1 MNTFTTSM
9 FESIKGALTK
19 NNSEGGVS
27 KIKDYLRTEVGNT
40 YTVRL
45 LPNVKD
51 PSKTFFHYYSYGW
64 NSLTTGQLVTAIS
77 PTTWN
82 QRDPIAEER
91 FRILRNG
98 TEAEKTKALA
108 IKRRENW
115 MVNVYV
121 INDPVNAENNNK
133 VKIVRFGR
141 QLHKIIM
148 DAIEGEEAAELGP
161 RIFDL
166 SPKGCN
172 LKIKVEKQGDYPTY
186 VSSKFAI
193 PKEIEG
199 IDEDS
204 YKKIYNSAFDL
215 ESYVSVK
222 SYDDL
227 KVLLDTH
234 YHGTKDVD
242 EDVSE
247 VATIK
252 PQQKTSAPVPVVEVK
267 STSKSKIED
276 EDSTINDLLKDL

>member
-1 MNTFTTSM
+1 MSTFTTSM

-19 NNSEGGVS
+19 DNGPTAS
-27 KIKDYLRTEVGNT
+27 KIKDYLRCEVGNT

-91 FRILRNG
+91 FRVLRNG
-98 TEAEKTKALA
+98 TDKEKEKALA

-115 MVNVYV
+115 MVNIFV
-121 INDPVNAENNNK
+121 INDPVNPDNNNK
-133 VKIVRFGR
+133 TKVLRFGR

-148 DAIEGEEAAELGP
+148 DAIEGEEAEDLGP

-172 LKIKVEKQGDYPTY
+172 LRIKVEKQGDYPTY
-186 VSSKFAI
+186 VSSKFST

-199 IDEDS
+199 LDEDS
-204 YKKIYNSAFDL
+204 YNKIYSGAYDL

-222 SYDDL
+222 SYDEL
-227 KVLLDTH
+227 KGLLDAH
-234 YHGTKDVD
+234 YHCTKDV
-242 EDVSE
+242 EDSE
-247 VATIK
+247 VITT
-252 PQQKTSAPVPVVEVK
+252 KTSAPTPVVEVVAIK
-267 STSKSKIED
+267 KPAAAKTTAEED
-276 EDSTINDLLKDL
+276 DSISELLKDL

>member
-1 MNTFTTSM
+1 MSTFTNSM
-9 FESIKGALTK
+9 FESIKGALSK
-19 NNSEGGVS
+19 NSESASS
-27 KIKDYLRTEVGNT
+27 KVKDYLRCEVGNT

-64 NSLTTGQLVTAIS
+64 NSLTTGQLITLVS

-91 FRILRNG
+91 YRVLRTG
-98 TEAEKTKALA
+98 TEKEKEKALA

-115 MVNVYV
+115 LVNVYV
-121 INDPVNAENNNK
+121 VNDPVNQDNNGK
-133 VKIVRFGR
+133 VKLLRFGR

-186 VSSKFAI
+186 VSSKFST

-199 IDEDS
+199 LDEDS

-222 SYDDL
+222 SYDEL
-227 KVLLDTH
+227 KEALDTH

-242 EDVSE
+242 DE
-247 VATIK
+247 
-252 PQQKTSAPVPVVEVK
+252 PVVE
-267 STSKSKIED
+267 TSKKSSAPAPVVNVTTSKKVEAED
-276 EDSTINDLLKDL
+276 DEKISELLKDL

>member
-1 MNTFTTSM
+1 MSTFTTSM

-19 NNSEGGVS
+19 TNEGTAS
-27 KIKDYLRTEVGNT
+27 KIKDYLRCEAGNT
-40 YTVRL
+40 YIVRL

-64 NSLTTGQLVTAIS
+64 NSFSTGELVTAIS

-91 FRILRNG
+91 YKILRTG
-98 TEAEKTKALA
+98 TEKEKERALA

-115 MVNVYV
+115 LVSVYV
-121 INDPVNAENNNK
+121 VNDPVNADNNGK
-133 VKIVRFGR
+133 VKLLRFGR

-148 DAIEGEEAAELGP
+148 GAIEGDEAEDLGP

-172 LKIKVEKQGDYPTY
+172 LRIKVEKQGDFPTY
-186 VSSKFAI
+186 VSSKFST

-199 IDEDS
+199 LDEDS
-204 YKKIYNSAFDL
+204 HKKIYNSAFDL

-222 SYDDL
+222 SYDEL
-227 KVLLDTH
+227 KDILAAH
-234 YHGTKDVD
+234 YYGTKDV
-242 EDVSE
+242 EE
-247 VATIK
+247 TIEEPIAK
-252 PQQKTSAPVPVVEVK
+252 KTSAPTPAVNVAVK
-267 STSKSKIED
+267 TAKPEAKAVTED
-276 EDSTINDLLKDL
+276 DESISELLKDL

>member
-1 MNTFTTSM
+1 M

-19 NNSEGGVS
+19 NNESTAS
-27 KIKDYLRTEVGNT
+27 KIKDYLRCEVGNT
-40 YTVRL
+40 YIVRL

-64 NSLTTGQLVTAIS
+64 NSFATGELITAVS

-91 FRILRNG
+91 YKILRTG
-98 TEAEKTKALA
+98 TEKEKEKALA

-115 MVNVYV
+115 LVNVYI
-121 INDPVNAENNNK
+121 INDPVNSDNNGK
-133 VKIVRFGR
+133 VKLLRFGR

-148 DAIEGEEAAELGP
+148 GAIEGEEAEELGP

-172 LKIKVEKQGDYPTY
+172 LRIKVEKQGDYPTY
-186 VSSKFAI
+186 VSSKFST

-199 IDEDS
+199 LDEDS
-204 YKKIYNSAFDL
+204 FKKIYNSAFDL

-222 SYDDL
+222 GYEEL
-227 KVLLDTH
+227 KGLLDAH
-234 YHGTKDVD
+234 YYGTKDV
-242 EDVSE
+242 EDDA
-247 VATIK
+247 VATETTKAPK
-252 PQQKTSAPVPVVEVK
+252 PSVNVTVSKKSETKETS
-267 STSKSKIED
+267 SDD
-276 EDSTINDLLKDL
+276 ESINELLKDL

>member
-9 FESIKGALTK
+9 LESIKGALTK

>member
-1 MNTFTTSM
+1 M

-19 NNSEGGVS
+19 NNTEGGAS

-199 IDEDS
+199 LDEDS

-242 EDVSE
+242 EDTAE
-247 VATIK
+247 AATIK

-267 STSKSKIED
+267 STSKSKVED

>member
-1 MNTFTTSM
+1 MSTFTTSM

-19 NNSEGGVS
+19 NNESTAS
-27 KIKDYLRTEVGNT
+27 KIKDYLRCEVGNT

-64 NSLTTGQLVTAIS
+64 NSFATGQLVTVVS

-91 FRILRNG
+91 YRVLRNG
-98 TEAEKTKALA
+98 TDKEKEKALA

-115 MVNVYV
+115 LVNVYIV
-121 INDPVNAENNNK
+121 NDPVNQDNNGK
-133 VKIVRFGR
+133 VKLLRFGR
-141 QLHKIIM
+141 QLHKIVM

-172 LKIKVEKQGDYPTY
+172 LRIKVEKQGDYPTY
-186 VSSKFAI
+186 VSSKFST

-199 IDEDS
+199 LDEDS

-215 ESYVSVK
+215 ESYVAVK
-222 SYDDL
+222 SYDEL
-227 KVLLDTH
+227 KAILEEH
-234 YHGTKDVD
+234 YLGTKDV
-242 EDVSE
+242 EESVTAVSTAPTPSVQV
-247 VATIK
+247 VAPK
-252 PQQKTSAPVPVVEVK
+252 KQKAAVE
-267 STSKSKIED
+267 ED
-276 EDSTINDLLKDL
+276 ESINELLKDL